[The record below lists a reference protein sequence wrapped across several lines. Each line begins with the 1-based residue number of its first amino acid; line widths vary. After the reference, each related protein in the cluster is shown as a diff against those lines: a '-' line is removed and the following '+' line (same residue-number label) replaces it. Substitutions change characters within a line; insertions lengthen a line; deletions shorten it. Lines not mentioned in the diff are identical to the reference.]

1 MSRHFLRPGV
11 DSCCFCVK
19 VKRVYLVHITQLE
32 PRRLDLET
40 VWVLDGETRSIY
52 KAQVDRN
59 TDSQD
64 PAEMI
69 LRIRYVLLRLKPCW
83 CQHAST
89 HYRRVL
95 SLCLADAACC
105 STNALTQHP
114 IWQFVKYATGRS
126 SIVQWAT

>member
-1 MSRHFLRPGV
+1 MVSKRVLCGSSSINLLLH
-11 DSCCFCVK
+11 VK

-69 LRIRYVLLRLKPCW
+69 LRIRYVPLR
-83 CQHAST
+83 
-89 HYRRVL
+89 
-95 SLCLADAACC
+95 
-105 STNALTQHP
+105 
-114 IWQFVKYATGRS
+114 F
-126 SIVQWAT
+126 